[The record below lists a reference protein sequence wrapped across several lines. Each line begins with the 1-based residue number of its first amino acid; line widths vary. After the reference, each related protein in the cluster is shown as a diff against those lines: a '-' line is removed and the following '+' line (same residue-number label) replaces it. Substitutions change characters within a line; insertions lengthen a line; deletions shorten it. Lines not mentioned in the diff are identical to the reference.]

1 MVKSMGLE
9 IRAEILAF
17 VAESISKL
25 LNLSI
30 PEFVPT
36 QNADI
41 NRLSLIELLCR

>member
-17 VAESISKL
+17 VTESISKL

-30 PEFVPT
+30 PQFVPR
-36 QNADI
+36 QY
-41 NRLSLIELLCR
+41 SLVARTPWV